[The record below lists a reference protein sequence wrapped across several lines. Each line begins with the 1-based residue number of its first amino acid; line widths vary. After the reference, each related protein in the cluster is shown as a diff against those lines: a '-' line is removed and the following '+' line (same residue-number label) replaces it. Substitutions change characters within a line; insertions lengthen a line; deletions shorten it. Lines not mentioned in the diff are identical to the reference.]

1 MAKFI
6 EKRPSA
12 IKGAISTIELT
23 DNEVIR
29 LLEAIE
35 MDMESGSETDEDIR
49 GFLLRVH
56 DCDYTR
62 PD

>member
-6 EKRPSA
+6 EKQGS
-12 IKGAISTIELT
+12 ISTIQLT

-35 MDMESGSETDEDIR
+35 MDMESGSETDQSIR
-49 GFLLRVH
+49 KFLLRV
-56 DCDYTR
+56 DEEIA
-62 PD
+62 